1 MTKSPHQ
8 PGHTLTEYALAISL
22 VSVGC
27 FVALQLLGNSISGN
41 YHQISNGESGNAM
54 RRMTQLDFTT
64 PAVAATYN
72 KTSQTSPGST
82 TSHGPLQLITTS
94 TSGVNATSMDGI
106 QNTAAGQSLETA
118 YQLQALSQNV
128 SDPSLKAAIL
138 AAANS
143 VLKLSTS
150 QASVEVTQGHDQ
162 TGVLSTLISTGKLQN
177 VSLTNSIHS
186 VGTFQIE
193 VEKAMDKIALLPTSD
208 YTAQHQAYQL
218 LTAVTEANENQYRQ
232 LITDSDATNAIVYEP
247 DVSQI
252 RLSAS
257 AALQSGAL
265 AQNEAIQTS
274 VQNSLT
280 LSNGN

>member
-8 PGHTLTEYALAISL
+8 QGHTLTEYALAISL

-54 RRMTQLDFTT
+54 RRMSQLDFTT
-64 PAVAATYN
+64 PAVAASFQAN
-72 KTSQTSPGST
+72 QTNPGSAS
-82 TSHGPLQLITTS
+82 SHGPLQLITTS

-106 QNTAAGQSLETA
+106 QNLAAGQSLETA

-162 TGVLSTLISTGKLQN
+162 TGALATLISTGKLQH
-177 VSLTNSIHS
+177 VSLTNSLHS
-186 VGTFQIE
+186 VGTFHIE
-193 VEKAMDKIALLPTSD
+193 VEKAMDKIAQLSTSD
-208 YTAQHQAYQL
+208 YTAQNQAYQL
-218 LTAVTEANENQYRQ
+218 LTAVTETNEIQYRQ

-257 AALQSGAL
+257 AALQSGVI
-265 AQNEAIQTS
+265 AQNKAIQTS

>member
-1 MTKSPHQ
+1 MTKSLHQ

-64 PAVAATYN
+64 PAVAATFQA
-72 KTSQTSPGST
+72 SQTNPGGTS
-82 TSHGPLQLITTS
+82 SHGPLQLITTS
-94 TSGVNATSMDGI
+94 SSGVNATSMDGI

-162 TGVLSTLISTGKLQN
+162 TGALSTLISTGKLQN

-186 VGTFQIE
+186 VGTFHVE

-208 YTAQHQAYQL
+208 YTAQNQAYQL
-218 LTAVTEANENQYRQ
+218 LTAVTEANDKQYRQ

-247 DVSQI
+247 DVAQI

-257 AALQSGAL
+257 EALNAGEL